1 MILKAFL
8 VIFGCL
14 FLGQIFIYLTN
25 LPLPSSVI
33 GLLILF
39 GALQS
44 GVVKLKTVQTLAKTL
59 LDYLVLMVVP
69 ACISIMQ
76 YLDIIRRDAWV
87 LIFATFISTFL
98 VLVVTGKSYEWLR
111 IWQKR
116 HAQQRE
122 KS

>member
-25 LPLPSSVI
+25 LPLPPSVI

-87 LIFATFISTFL
+87 LIVATFISTFL

>member
-25 LPLPSSVI
+25 LPLPPSVI

>member
-25 LPLPSSVI
+25 LPLPPSVI

-39 GALQS
+39 GVLQS

-87 LIFATFISTFL
+87 LIFATFVSTFL
-98 VLVVTGKSYEWLR
+98 VLMVTGKSYEWLR

>member
-25 LPLPSSVI
+25 LPLPPSVI

-44 GVVKLKTVQTLAKTL
+44 GVVKLKTVQILAKTL

-87 LIFATFISTFL
+87 LIFATFVSTFL

>member
-14 FLGQIFIYLTN
+14 FLGEIFIYLTD
-25 LPLPSSVI
+25 LPLPPSVI

-39 GALQS
+39 GALQM
-44 GVVKLKTVQTLAKTL
+44 GVIKLETVQALAKVL

-76 YLDIIRRDAWV
+76 YLDIIRRDAWILV
-87 LIFATFISTFL
+87 VATVISTFL
-98 VLVVTGKSYEWLR
+98 VLIVTGKSYEWLR
-111 IWQKR
+111 VWQKHR
-116 HAQQRE
+116 HRQRGE
-122 KS
+122 V

>member
-25 LPLPSSVI
+25 LPLPPSVI

-87 LIFATFISTFL
+87 LIFATFVSTFL

>member
-14 FLGQIFIYLTN
+14 FLGEVFIYLTA
-25 LPLPSSVI
+25 LPLPPSVI

-44 GVVKLKTVQTLAKTL
+44 GWVKLQTVQALAKTL

-76 YLDIIRRDAWV
+76 YLDIIYREAWI
-87 LIFATFISTFL
+87 LIVATVISTFL
-98 VLVVTGKSYEWLR
+98 VLMTTGKSYEWLR
-111 IWQKR
+111 VWQKR
-116 HAQQRE
+116 HAKQENQP
-122 KS
+122 

>member
-25 LPLPSSVI
+25 LPLPPSVI

-87 LIFATFISTFL
+87 LIFATLISTFL